1 MSTRTDYSVEEW
13 EAIRRT
19 PAEAVLAVEQ
29 ASASGFLGR
38 RRERKA
44 IEKGFREVIAQFTGV
59 ELIDAIVAASE
70 DEGHL
75 VDALRA
81 GDEPMIDA
89 AVASARAARRA
100 VDAKGKREE
109 AEAFANAVI
118 MTCERVAEA
127 SGERG
132 ENTTVSR
139 AEALVLKRL
148 GDALGLAGYEPP
160 NLEWRGQAPL
170 RTDL

>member
-1 MSTRTDYSVEEW
+1 MSTRADYTVEEW

-19 PAEAVLAVEQ
+19 PPEAVVAVEQ
-29 ASASGFLGR
+29 ASPSGFLGR

-44 IEKGFREVIAQFTGV
+44 TEQGFAEAIAQFAGL
-59 ELIDAIVAASE
+59 ELVDAIVAARE
-70 DEGHL
+70 EEGRL

-81 GDEPMIDA
+81 GAAPMADT

-100 VDAKGKREE
+100 VDAKGTREE

-118 MTCERVAEA
+118 MTCERVARA

-132 ENTTVSR
+132 EDTTVSR
-139 AEALVLKRL
+139 AEAIVLQRL

-160 NLEWRGQAPL
+160 SLEWRGQAPL
-170 RTDL
+170 REDL